1 MALQNIEL
9 VLDNTA
15 LLKWPRGSH
24 LPLYLWP
31 VMDLETEDETEIEKV
46 LRQLD
51 QRGIGLTST
60 WHPANYEQSLAQ
72 GRKSR

>member
-15 LLKWPRGSH
+15 PLKWPRGNH

-46 LRQLD
+46 
-51 QRGIGLTST
+51 IGELIAGNILIHIKTIRT
-60 WHPANYEQSLAQ
+60 DSLS
-72 GRKSR
+72 K